1 MEYRTNKRTGDK
13 ISIIGLGASY
23 IGSKSEK
30 DALETIE
37 YALENGINYF
47 DLASGHA
54 ATFPYYG
61 KAFKEVR
68 DKVMFQIHFGADYT
82 TGVYGWSLDLETIK
96 RSVSWQL
103 ENLKTDYID
112 YGFIHC
118 IDEVKDFETY
128 EKNGVLDYILSL
140 KEKGVIKHIGLSSH
154 TPKAINKVLD
164 LGIVD
169 MLMFSVNPL
178 YDDGLGEYAR
188 GNRDERN
195 ALYLRCEKENVGI
208 SCMKPFSGGQL
219 LDAAKSPYSKALSKV
234 QCISYALSRPSVLT
248 VLPGASSVK
257 ELKECLEYLNASA
270 EEKDFS
276 AIAGLKKRSDKL
288 SCTYCQHCH
297 PCPKGLDIALIN
309 KYYDLSLLGDD
320 MAKEHYLSLE
330 KKAGDC
336 ISCGH
341 CDRRCPFHV
350 KQSERMSKIKKYFGQ

>member
-30 DALETIE
+30 EALETIE

-61 KAFKEVR
+61 KAFKGVR

-103 ENLKTDYID
+103 ESLKTDYID
-112 YGFIHC
+112 YGFI
-118 IDEVKDFETY
+118 
-128 EKNGVLDYILSL
+128 
-140 KEKGVIKHIGLSSH
+140 
-154 TPKAINKVLD
+154 
-164 LGIVD
+164 

-195 ALYLRCEKENVGI
+195 ALVLRCEKENVGI

-219 LDAAKSPYSKALSKV
+219 LDAAKSPYSEALSKV

-257 ELKECLEYLNASA
+257 ELKECLEYLNATA

-276 AIAGLKKRSDKL
+276 VIAGLKKRSDRL

-336 ISCGH
+336 IGCGH

-350 KQSERMSKIKKYFGQ
+350 KQSDRMKEIKNYFEA